1 MRRRGSRNKRRRRRG
16 SRSRRRERR
25 DSSTRRRGWRDFFR
39 FRSNRR
45 GRRDSSRRRRR
56 WRCCGRRRG
65 RGKSVFRAT
74 HMEQQTQKGVMVSSL
89 IISLH
94 GAPELGLGERA
105 RTSRPSPPAASLAC
119 LSCSLRAPVNKFK
132 WRLEEEFIVEI
143 LTRASHQS
151 GTRHESLFGLLLR
164 VQERRPVLL
173 LLPQLQERQTLR
185 ADAIHI
191 SRNCDTGDVKNSC
204 LHPISFVLVIFM
216 LAAKM

>member
-56 WRCCGRRRG
+56 G

-74 HMEQQTQKGVMVSSL
+74 HIVPQTHKGVSVSSL
-89 IISLH
+89 YSLY

-105 RTSRPSPPAASLAC
+105 RASRPSPPAASLAC